1 MYVVLCHVVKGIK
14 TLSVHLH
21 CVCLVLVN
29 GTILDLVHLIEL
41 GLKSDKILALFRFN
55 IDELFLELLKRVS
68 HHEEVAMAQE
78 EVKIA
83 LLRFLG
89 NLLGR

>member
-1 MYVVLCHVVKGIK
+1 
-14 TLSVHLH
+14 
-21 CVCLVLVN
+21 
-29 GTILDLVHLIEL
+29 LIEL